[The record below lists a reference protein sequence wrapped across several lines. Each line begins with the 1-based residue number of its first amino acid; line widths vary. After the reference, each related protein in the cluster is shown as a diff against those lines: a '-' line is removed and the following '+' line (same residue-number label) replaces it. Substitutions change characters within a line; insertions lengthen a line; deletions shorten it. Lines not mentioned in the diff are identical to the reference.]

1 MRAATVFESM
11 RNEAQQAKQEA
22 ADLHVENVRL
32 KAQVARLRAPVSD
45 EEWEQNSDSYIEL
58 DAIGRP
64 DVTNDGS
71 WSIRTAVERRVFDSI
86 LAARAAEPKEEP
98 KP

>member
-1 MRAATVFESM
+1 MSEIHMTDPFDGELTGDAAILRARIWEL
-11 RNEAQQAKQEA
+11 EAQ
-22 ADLHVENVRL
+22 L
-32 KAQVARLRAPVSD
+32 ARMQQPVSD
-45 EEWEQNSDSYIEL
+45 EEWEQNSDIYIEL

-86 LAARAAEPKEEP
+86 LAARAQAAPKEGTNA
-98 KP
+98 KV